1 MASAAVAGPI
11 GLALAGASAYMQLR
25 GAQAQA
31 KGLAAQAGYTKMQ
44 AKQESIK
51 YKQQAV
57 AVLDNILATS
67 AETVARAGAGGID
80 PFSGTADD
88 LQNLAMAQGAME
100 LYTVQDNELLA
111 LRGGE
116 MQANQF
122 MLQAK
127 AAKQAGF
134 AAALGTLG
142 QGYMMKASIA

>member
-1 MASAAVAGPI
+1 MAGAAAGSI
-11 GLALAGASAYMQLR
+11 GMALAGASAYMQLK

-31 KGLAAQAGYTKMQ
+31 KGLAAQAGYTRMQ

-57 AVLDNILATS
+57 QVLDNILATS

-80 PFSGTADD
+80 PFSNTAGD
-88 LQNLAMAQGAME
+88 LQNLAMAKGAME

-134 AAALGTLG
+134 ASAIGTLG
-142 QGYMMKASIA
+142 QGYMMKASIG